1 MSDGLDFANLTGRPP
16 GRLTEVL
23 GHVVPGV
30 AAVHAQAAPYA
41 AAWHE
46 ANLKA
51 FAGEN
56 RRCVVFG
63 DSLSQGLEP
72 PTPFRGWVCQFA
84 DRLPVQ
90 VDIVNLSE
98 TGARIADVLSQQIP
112 AWLGLPPAPKGEI
125 VTLLIGSNDLVKRQ
139 LRDQLPAAFEQLLAR
154 LPDQAIVATLPA
166 PHRIAGAVG
175 TVIDA
180 AHVSRGLRVA
190 DVTALGSRGWRGR
203 LAADHWHPNEAGY
216 AAIADVFEP
225 FVLEAAIAPQA
236 GDTRGAS

>member
-1 MSDGLDFANLTGRPP
+1 MSDELDFANLTGRPP
-16 GRLTEVL
+16 GRLTEVP

-51 FAGEN
+51 LAGEN
-56 RRCVVFG
+56 RRWVVFG
-63 DSLSQGLEP
+63 DSLSQGLGP
-72 PTPFRGWVCQFA
+72 PTPSRGWVSQLA
-84 DRLPVQ
+84 DRLPVE

-112 AWLGLPPAPKGEI
+112 AWLGLPPAAKGEI
-125 VTLLIGSNDLVKRQ
+125 VTLLIGSNDLVQRH
-139 LRDQLPAAFEQLLAR
+139 LRDQLPAAFEQLLTR
-154 LPDQAIVATLPA
+154 LPDRAIVATLPA
-166 PHRIAGAVG
+166 PRRLAGDVDA
-175 TVIDA
+175 VIDA

-190 DVTALGSRGWRGR
+190 DMTALGSRGWRGR
-203 LAADHWHPNEAGY
+203 LAADHWHPNERGY

-225 FVLEAAIAPQA
+225 LVLQAAIAPQS
-236 GDTRGAS
+236 GSTKGAP